1 MVLKGSLGFSVSG
14 FMQTFSGSLGFQMT
28 LFGLCLVRGSLSLV
42 EGFKGPSG
50 VYRVC

>member
-28 LFGLCLVRGSLSLV
+28 LFGLLFGSRLPFV
-42 EGFKGPSG
+42 SG
-50 VYRVC
+50 GVQRAFWGL